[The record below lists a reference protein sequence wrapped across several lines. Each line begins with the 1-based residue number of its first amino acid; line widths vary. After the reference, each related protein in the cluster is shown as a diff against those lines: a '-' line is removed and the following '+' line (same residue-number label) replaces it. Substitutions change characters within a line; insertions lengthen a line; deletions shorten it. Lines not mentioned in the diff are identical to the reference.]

1 MRDAV
6 FFYTDSLNGPA
17 DNSRTLFFTFT
28 ISLICHLVFFVILIF
43 APGFIPEKKSQPRV
57 INISLV
63 TMPSKKH
70 VAAKTITDKTTGKSQ
85 KKKASISRPVEKINN
100 VISKP
105 SKKISIASP
114 KKKVKQSLKKK
125 TFKRSKIVKSAISK
139 LEKKI
144 EKSRP
149 DTVTKAIDRLKKK
162 TGKAAAIDRIKDR
175 IEKGPQITGGS
186 GIGSR
191 QALKLID
198 LYRYE
203 IALKVQQ
210 NWAYSGQLAG
220 DREDLVAEMAF
231 TVMPNGEIR
240 DIWFDKRSGNR
251 HLDDSAKKAVM
262 KSNPVHPHPPGV
274 VKAFVQVGLRFTPR
288 GVK

>member
-1 MRDAV
+1 MRDTV
-6 FFYTDSLNGPA
+6 YFYTDSLYGPSG
-17 DNSRTLFFTFT
+17 NSRAIIFTFT
-28 ISLICHLVFFVILIF
+28 VSLICHLGFFGILILG
-43 APGFIPEKKSQPRV
+43 PGLIPEKKSQPRV

-63 TMPSKKH
+63 SLPSQKH
-70 VAAKTITDKTTGKSQ
+70 VAAKAITEKTAGKPQ
-85 KKKASISRPVEKINN
+85 KKKSSPTRPQKINN

-105 SKKISIASP
+105 AKKVSIPSP
-114 KKKVKQSLKKK
+114 SKKVKQSLKKK
-125 TFKRSKIVKSAISK
+125 TFKSSKIVKSAISRIE
-139 LEKKI
+139 EKV

-149 DTVTKAIDRLKKK
+149 DTVVKAIDRLKKQ
-162 TGKAAAIDRIKDR
+162 TGKAAAMDRIKNKV
-175 IEKGPQITGGS
+175 EKGRQIPGGS
-186 GIGSR
+186 GVGSR

-251 HLDDSAKKAVM
+251 HLDDSAKKAVL
-262 KSNPVHPHPPGV
+262 KSNPVHPHPPGLD
-274 VKAFVQVGLRFTPR
+274 KAFIQVGLRFTPR